1 MNDDDVWGGEM
12 PNLPFRRRHGDPA
25 DAPQLDELLDAGR
38 LDASAAPEWQS
49 VSDVLRS
56 AAAAAEPSELAGEAA
71 VMATFRRERV
81 GIRHR
86 RPQPIARCKSM
97 FSTLLTGRIAVGL
110 AAGVVTVTGAA
121 TAAYACVL
129 PSPIQSFAHTTIG
142 APKPSGPKLVA
153 VSAVDAITS
162 SHVSDPSVSPSV
174 TLSPSVA
181 VSASASASAS
191 ALALANKDKG
201 KSFVVD
207 PTVAAAVQAL
217 IVYRACQEY
226 AVVTKDGKTL
236 DPKALALLTKAAGS
250 ASAIAAYCAA
260 LPIPPKFCMA
270 APQSM
275 VTATVSPTVSPS
287 PKTDKDTGN
296 NGNNGNGDWWRWCG
310 ICPAVTATS
319 TASATATATTDAD
332 GDNDGSGTPRQ
343 LPWFWCGDRDPKGN
357 HSGDPSKSVQ
367 PLPKLDPKPTVPFHD
382 NGFGGFGFGA
392 NDNHGGSFGQSGEGS
407 GQQHH

>member
-25 DAPQLDELLDAGR
+25 DAPQLDELLDASR

-56 AAAAAEPSELAGEAA
+56 AAAAANPSELAGETAVLAA
-71 VMATFRRERV
+71 FRRERV

-129 PSPIQSFAHTTIG
+129 PSPIQSFAHSAIG
-142 APKPSGPKLVA
+142 APKPSGT
-153 VSAVDAITS
+153 SAASVDAANWKHYPT
-162 SHVSDPSVSPSV
+162 PSGSWSPSV
-174 TLSPSVA
+174 TPSVT
-181 VSASASASAS
+181 VSATTSTSVTPSPDPS
-191 ALALANKDKG
+191 ITPRP
-201 KSFVVD
+201 SVD
-207 PTVAAAVQAL
+207 PAVEAL

-260 LPIPPKFCMA
+260 LPVPPSACLS
-270 APQSM
+270 APL
-275 VTATVSPTVSPS
+275 PTVSASTTPTVTPTATPNS
-287 PKTDKDTGN
+287 KDSFKGA
-296 NGNNGNGDWWRWCG
+296 WWRWCG
-310 ICPAVTATS
+310 ICPALKG
-319 TASATATATTDAD
+319 SATATPTVTPSVTATATPS
-332 GDNDGSGTPRQ
+332 SGKPGFKHF
-343 LPWFWCGDRDPKGN
+343 PWFWCGDRDPGKGS
-357 HSGDPSKSVQ
+357 HSAKPTTTAK
-367 PLPKLDPKPTVPFHD
+367 PLPKFPFPKPTSSFS
-382 NGFGGFGFGA
+382 NGFPGFGFA
-392 NDNHGGSFGQSGEGS
+392 VHGPGKGSVS
-407 GQQHH
+407 QHH

>member
-1 MNDDDVWGGEM
+1 MTDDDVWGGEM

-71 VMATFRRERV
+71 VLAAFRRERV

-129 PSPIQSFAHTTIG
+129 PSPIQSFAHSTIG
-142 APKPSGPKLVA
+142 APKPSVSKVAA
-153 VSAVDAITS
+153 VSAVDAVNFK
-162 SHVSDPSVSPSV
+162 HDNDPSVSPSV
-174 TLSPSVA
+174 TLSPSVT
-181 VSASASASAS
+181 VSPSTSTSPSAKTD
-191 ALALANKDKG
+191 KDKG
-201 KSFVVD
+201 KSSFAAD
-207 PTVAAAVQAL
+207 PSVAAAVQAL
-217 IVYRACQEY
+217 IIYRACQEY

-236 DPKALALLTKAAGS
+236 DPKALGLLTKAAGS

-260 LPIPPKFCMA
+260 LPVPPKFCTA
-270 APQSM
+270 TPLPT
-275 VTATVSPTVSPS
+275 VTASATPTASPS
-287 PKTDKDTGN
+287 PKTNDGK
-296 NGNNGNGDWWRWCG
+296 GDWWRWCG
-310 ICPAVTATS
+310 ICPAATATP
-319 TASATATATTDAD
+319 TVSATATATTDAD
-332 GDNDGSGTPRQ
+332 GDHDGSGNFKH
-343 LPWFWCGDRDPKGN
+343 LPWFWCGDRDPKGT
-357 HSGDPSKSVQ
+357 HTPDPSHTAK
-367 PLPKLDPKPTVPFHD
+367 PLPKFLPRPTTAFSD

-392 NDNHGGSFGQSGEGS
+392 GDNHGGSFGQSGKGS

>member
-38 LDASAAPEWQS
+38 LDVSAAPEWQS

-71 VMATFRRERV
+71 VLATFRRERV

-142 APKPSGPKLVA
+142 APKPSGPKLTAGSA

-162 SHVSDPSVSPSV
+162 NHVSDPSVSPSV
-174 TLSPSVA
+174 TPSSSVT
-181 VSASASASAS
+181 VSASTS
-191 ALALANKDKG
+191 ALAAKTDKDKG

-207 PTVAAAVQAL
+207 PSVAAAVQAL

-260 LPIPPKFCMA
+260 LPVPPKFCTA
-270 APQSM
+270 TPLST
-275 VTATVSPTVSPS
+275 VTATATATASPS
-287 PKTDKDTGN
+287 PKTDKDKGN
-296 NGNNGNGDWWRWCG
+296 WWRWCG

-319 TASATATATTDAD
+319 TVSPAATATTDAD
-332 GDNDGSGTPRQ
+332 GDNDGSGTPRH

-357 HSGDPSKSVQ
+357 HSGDPSHTAK
-367 PLPKLDPKPTVPFHD
+367 PLPKISPKSTTAFSD

-392 NDNHGGSFGQSGEGS
+392 NDNHGGSFGQSGKGS